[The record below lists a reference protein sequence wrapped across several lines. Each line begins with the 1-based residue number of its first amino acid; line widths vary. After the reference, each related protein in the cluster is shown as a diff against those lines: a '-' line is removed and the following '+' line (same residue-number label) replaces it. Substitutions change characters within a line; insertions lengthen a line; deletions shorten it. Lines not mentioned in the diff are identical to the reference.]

1 MCGIFGLIT
10 TRDLPA
16 ADMVAQACR
25 RMAHRG
31 PDGEGVFQQDS
42 VTLGHR
48 RLSILDLS
56 AEAGQPMRSRD
67 GRHAIVFNGEIYN
80 HLELRHELEA
90 LGHVFRTT
98 CDTETL
104 LCAYASWGEACLE
117 RLHGMFAFAI
127 ADYERRQVFLA
138 RDPFGIKPLY
148 YRTDGVFAFSSELPP
163 LADIPGLPGPDV
175 DEAAVAQFFRYQYIA
190 SPRTIYAA
198 IRKLP
203 PAHCMRVDFQGRILE
218 SRIYF
223 DCPFKA
229 ENHDHATALRE
240 TDRLIRQSVT
250 AGTLSDVPIGVYL
263 SGGIDSTLVAMNLVK
278 SVSRDIPA
286 FTIAFREEGYSE
298 LPYAQEAAQRLGL
311 RLNVEYVESLDLD
324 KLPAILAPY
333 GEPYGD
339 SSVLPTWHVAQ
350 LARRYVTVVLSG
362 DGGDELFGG
371 YNSYA
376 DWLAGRSFHPLL
388 DAVRAAVHLKP
399 RATARHLLRSFGC
412 HGDRVAR
419 WHNHIQYYDP
429 ARIEAL
435 LQPPYRQHA
444 HGMAAAFEQARKT
457 MESFGDLDTS
467 QYLDIHTY
475 LPECILPKVDITSM
489 QHSLE
494 VRPVLLDTTILKH
507 ACRLP
512 QHMRYRKECGGKVL
526 LKEILLR
533 EGFSREFV
541 YRRKQG
547 FGIPVN
553 QWFSK
558 GGKARIFLED
568 LLFTHAATL
577 SQYLVRSSVDDILA
591 RHDAGNP
598 QGGPLWLLLAFSLWI
613 DNRKQ
618 DYQDGIVR

>member
-10 TRDLPA
+10 TSRLPA
-16 ADMVAQACR
+16 VDMVRRACR

-31 PDGEGVFQQDS
+31 PDGEGVFQRDS

-56 AEAGQPMRSRD
+56 SGAGQPMRSEDDRY
-67 GRHAIVFNGEIYN
+67 AIVFNGEIYN
-80 HLELRHELEA
+80 HLELRRELEG
-90 LGHVFRTT
+90 LGYVFRTT

-104 LCAYASWGEACLE
+104 LYAYAAWGEACLR

-127 ADYERRQVFLA
+127 ADFGSREVFLA

-148 YRTDGVFAFSSELPP
+148 YRMESGFAFSSELPP
-163 LADIPGLPGPDV
+163 LAALSELPAPEV
-175 DEAAVAQFFRYQYIA
+175 DASAVAQFFRYQYIA
-190 SPRTIYAA
+190 SPRTIYAS

-203 PAHCMRVDFQGRILE
+203 PASCMRVGFDGQPVETHVF
-218 SRIYF
+218 F

-229 ENHDHATALRE
+229 EIRNHTAALQE
-240 TDRLIRQSVT
+240 TDRLIRQAVI
-250 AGTLSDVPIGVYL
+250 ANTLSDVPIGVYL
-263 SGGIDSTLVAMNLVK
+263 SGGIDSTLVAMNLAK
-278 SVSRDIPA
+278 SVSRAIPA

-298 LPYAQEAAQRLGL
+298 LPYAQEAARHLGL
-311 RLNVEYVESLDLD
+311 KLHVEYVESLDLD
-324 KLPAILAPY
+324 RLPAILAPY

-350 LARRYVTVVLSG
+350 LARRHVTVVLSG

-376 DWLAGRSFHPLL
+376 NWLAGRSFHPLL
-388 DAVRAAVHLKP
+388 DAAKAALHLKP
-399 RATARHLLRSFGC
+399 RATARHLLRALGR

-419 WHNHIQYYDP
+419 WHNHIQYYTP
-429 ARIEAL
+429 EHIAAL
-435 LQPPYRQHA
+435 LQPPFSEHA
-444 HGMAAAFEQARKT
+444 PRMADAFEQAR
-457 MESFGDLDTS
+457 SVVAASGDLDVS
-467 QYLDIHTY
+467 QYLDLHTY

-494 VRPVLLDTTILKH
+494 VRPALLDTGILRH

-512 QHMRYRKECGGKVL
+512 QDMRYQPACGGKVL
-526 LKEILLR
+526 LKEILLQ
-533 EGFSREFV
+533 EGFSRDFV

-553 QWFSK
+553 QWFAR
-558 GGKARIFLED
+558 GGKARTLLED
-568 LLFTHAATL
+568 MLSTHADTL
-577 SQYLVRSSVDDILA
+577 SQYLVRPSVDAILA
-591 RHDAGNP
+591 NHDAGDM
-598 QGGPLWLLLAFSLWI
+598 QGGRLWLLLAFSLWV
-613 DNRKQ
+613 DSRKN
-618 DYQDGIVR
+618 GIW